1 MLVGAQAASLD
12 GVAVWAFHG
21 ANDAVVPARVTDRAI
36 EELKRARTAAD
47 DPEIKYTRYDEAP
60 PPVGWEGYTGH
71 PSWIPAYRED
81 TGLFEWLLSHKV
93 TLRVD

>member
-1 MLVGAQAASLD
+1 MLVGAQAGSLD

-36 EELKRARTAAD
+36 EELKRARTSDAA
-47 DPEIKYTRYDEAP
+47 EVKYSRYDEAP
-60 PPVGWEGYTGH
+60 PPVGWESYTGH
-71 PSWIPAYRED
+71 ASWIPAYRED